1 MGSPVGPRLRKALL
15 APPRSDTRAKSVN
28 ARREDVS
35 KAGGAAGSVWDE
47 RPEARWSP
55 IPGQDARQVDRRL
68 WPVAGEAWGEE
79 GREEPTQGP
88 LTSHLPVPG
97 PCLGTGQGLPSQ
109 AIPKA

>member
-1 MGSPVGPRLRKALL
+1 MCPRRVVLL
-15 APPRSDTRAKSVN
+15 GASGTRGQ
-28 ARREDVS
+28 RL
-35 KAGGAAGSVWDE
+35 AGLQS
-47 RPEARWSP
+47 R
-55 IPGQDARQVDRRL
+55 GQDARQVDRRL

-109 AIPKA
+109 AIPNAQDVVARRKHF